1 MKTTLYSIAWSP
13 SFFSKIQYSSLNEA
27 ETPDHESLCR
37 DGWSVEREESSK
49 ERFYWKTSSVLTKKL
64 ATLTTASSAFPRIT
78 PQSKQKQSAFH
89 ASIFRKNQAL

>member
-1 MKTTLYSIAWSP
+1 MKNNALFDCLNSQL
-13 SFFSKIQYSSLNEA
+13 FSKIQYSSLNEA

-64 ATLTTASSAFPRIT
+64 TTFTTASSAFPRIT